1 MMVGTSNHVVDQ
13 GGTLSRIDRGTDAKV
28 DRARTRASSDSPR
41 TRYIRRLVVGNPR
54 RSIVFLVLVMLLAT
68 VGVALAG
75 PSGSIATGDE
85 STSNTNGL
93 TKFGPVSPDHGF
105 PDWYRDK
112 NGLELEPCMDARDP
126 NCNAPPVPDPE
137 QAPSFPDN
145 FPDEFFYMLAD
156 ANLTANGGNVVLA
169 EYAVEGAF
177 ATAVQ
182 PGDQMV
188 FGRTRYRIK
197 GGVTGDTTYKIT
209 NPYGVDYVRTDP
221 GATDLFVTE
230 DVGITPGAFGEI
242 LAGQVGPFLKW
253 TGADAPAG
261 YVGDP
266 GTLHAVTGSPF
277 NTNFVKIEGPGIGGA
292 NNPNPCPGFDANTSP
307 DCIYTDQFSL
317 TGKLSTKGGV
327 DVGRATYSR
336 DADGSGTQLDVMA
349 ESKAAQDIVV
359 QDPNVDRRFP
369 VTALLDEGGNYFAH
383 LDVQGDLPTTVDVV
397 NRADVPKTV
406 KHVKVT
412 DHLTGTALYDT
423 ATHKLHVT
431 AESSDKTATPVLKVP
446 AYNNTALTTG
456 AVDIDT
462 QVPPNSVKVASSQ
475 GGTVDVPVKVQG
487 PGMAPL
493 ALAANAGADQTVEQ
507 GVKVT
512 LDGSGSAG
520 NIDTMEWTGPDGI
533 ALTGATGDHPTFTAP
548 SAPGD
553 YTFTLKVTGVDGTP
567 PGAATSTDTVVVH
580 VNAVQNA
587 VAKIAFANAATDP
600 ATPIT
605 VPQNT
610 SVTLDGT
617 ASVGA
622 AAFSW
627 TRVSGPAVDLGTA
640 DQPKLTFTIP
650 KTAQDLVL
658 RLTVR
663 NPGVAA
669 ADCTATTCSSVNV
682 TLRPAGDTLAITK
695 ARFVTAGSR
704 WVVDGT
710 ATATNANKVQ
720 VYSGLALDPARKIGT
735 SDVLTDGTWSVDVR
749 DSTVPVTTCQ
759 CVTVVSDR
767 GGQVVGFQLEKPQ
780 NLPPTTVD
788 PGTPP
793 APEATA
799 AAAGLASRV
808 PLLGVAGVTAGAPA
822 RLAVPAT
829 VSAAAV
835 GTTGVP
841 VTFTAPAGATLVRL
855 RVLTAANKAL
865 FSTFKKVKGGTK
877 VKIKVR
883 SAKLRKQ
890 LRTGK
895 RYVIEVRAGTARNHL
910 GKATR
915 KVVRIRA

>member
-1 MMVGTSNHVVDQ
+1 
-13 GGTLSRIDRGTDAKV
+13 LSRIDRGTDAKV

-41 TRYIRRLVVGNPR
+41 TRYIRRLRAGATR
-54 RSIVFLVLVMLLAT
+54 RNIAFLTLLMLLAT
-68 VGVALAG
+68 VGVALAA
-75 PSGSIATGDE
+75 PTGSIVTSDD
-85 STSNTNGL
+85 STSNTNGI

-112 NGLELEPCMDARDP
+112 NGIELEPCMDARDP
-126 NCNAPPVPDPE
+126 NCNAPPVPVPE
-137 QAPSFPDN
+137 EAPSFPDN

-156 ANLTANGGNVVLA
+156 ANMTANGGNVVLA
-169 EYAVEGAF
+169 EYALEGAF

-188 FGRTRYRIK
+188 FGRTRYRIR

-209 NPYGVDYVRTDP
+209 NPYGVDYVKTDA
-221 GATDLFVTE
+221 GATELFVTE
-230 DVGITPGAFGEI
+230 DVGITPGAFGEA

-253 TGADAPAG
+253 TNNEAPAG

-266 GTLHAVTGSPF
+266 ATLHTVTGSPF
-277 NTNFVKIEGPGIGGA
+277 NTNFVKIEGPGIGGT
-292 NNPNPCPGFDANTSP
+292 NNPNPCPGLDANTSQ

-336 DADGSGTQLDVMA
+336 NADGTGTQLDVMA

-369 VTALLDEGGNYFAH
+369 ITPLVNEGENYFAH
-383 LDVQGDLPTTVDVV
+383 LDVQGELPATVDVV

-423 ATHKLHVT
+423 GTHNLHVT
-431 AESSDKTATPVLKVP
+431 AESSDKTTAPVLKVP
-446 AYNNTALTTG
+446 TYNADLAAG
-456 AVDIDT
+456 AADIAM
-462 QVPPNSVKVASSQ
+462 QVPPNTVKVASKQ
-475 GGTVDVPVKVQG
+475 GGTVDVPVQVQG
-487 PGMAPL
+487 PGLAPL
-493 ALAANAGADQTVEQ
+493 PLAANAGADQTVEH
-507 GVKVT
+507 GVTVT
-512 LDGSGSAG
+512 LDASGSTG
-520 NIDTMEWTGPDGI
+520 NIDTMEWTSADGI
-533 ALTGATGDHPTFTAP
+533 ALSGATTDHPTFTAP
-548 SAPGD
+548 SAEGD
-553 YTFTLKVTGVDGTP
+553 YTFTVKVTGPDGTP
-567 PGAATSTDTVVVH
+567 PVTATSTDTVVVH

-617 ASVGA
+617 TSVGA

-627 TRVSGPAVDLGTA
+627 TKVSGPVVNLGTA
-640 DQPKLTFTIP
+640 DQPKLTFTFP
-650 KTAQDLVL
+650 KTARDLVL

-669 ADCTATTCSSVNV
+669 ADCTATTCSSVDV
-682 TLRPAGDTLAITK
+682 TLRPESDTLAITK
-695 ARFVTAGSR
+695 ARFVTTGSR

-710 ATATNANKVQ
+710 ATSTKANHVQ

-749 DSTVPVTTCQ
+749 DSAIPVTTCQ

-767 GGQVVGFQLEKPQ
+767 GGRVVGFPLEKPQ

-793 APEATA
+793 APEVTA
-799 AAAGLASRV
+799 ATLAAPV
-808 PLLGVAGVTAGAPA
+808 PLLGAA
-822 RLAVPAT
+822 RLAAAAPGRLVAPAAVRVAT
-829 VSAAAV
+829 VA
-835 GTTGVP
+835 TTGVP
-841 VTFTAPAGATLVRL
+841 VTFTAPAGATLARL
-855 RVLTAANKAL
+855 RVLTTANKAL

-883 SAKLRKQ
+883 SAKLRKR
-890 LRTGK
+890 LRAGK
-895 RYVIEVRAGTARNHL
+895 RYIIEVRAGTAKNRL

-915 KVVRIRA
+915 KVIRIRA